1 MFRRIVVAV
10 LLLGTVIAAAV
21 AVWPQFFGVQRLP
34 IVAQFV
40 SLRGLAIA
48 CAIVLIVALVLLALV
63 FRRGRALFAM
73 FASVLAVF
81 VVASAIVL
89 AGRGAGNTSFEPKGA
104 GDITVLSWNTL
115 GDAPGARAIAKLAL
129 ATDADIVSLPE
140 TTSETAIEVAELM
153 KAGGHPMWAH
163 TFHYDLISK
172 ARSTSLLTSTT
183 LGEYRV
189 DTDHR
194 TTNVLPTVV
203 ATPANGSGPT
213 IIAVHAVAPI
223 PSELN
228 RWKLDLTW
236 LSRACSGPNVI
247 MAGDFNST
255 LDHFQGLG
263 LADGATIGN
272 CFDAGAATGNAAVG
286 TWPTALPEL
295 LGAPID
301 HVMATRGW
309 HVTGMRVIG
318 SEDGAGSDH
327 RPIVVQLS
335 PRGRE

>member
-10 LLLGTVIAAAV
+10 LVLGAAAAAAV

-34 IVAQFV
+34 IAAQLV

-48 CAIVLIVALVLLALV
+48 CAVVVITGLVVVALI
-63 FRRGRALFAM
+63 FRRGRGLLTLLALI
-73 FASVLAVF
+73 LAAF
-81 VVASAIVL
+81 VVASASIL
-89 AGRGAGNTSFEPKGA
+89 AHRGVGDTTFEPRGA

-115 GDAPGARAIAKLAL
+115 GDAPGSHAIAKLAL
-129 ATDADIVSLPE
+129 ATGADIVSLPE
-140 TTSETAIEVAELM
+140 TTRETATEVAELM
-153 KAGGHPMWAH
+153 RAGGRPMWAH

-172 ARSTSLLTSTT
+172 ARSTSLLTSVT
-183 LGEYRV
+183 LGEYHV

-203 ATPANGSGPT
+203 ATPVDGTGPT
-213 IIAVHAVAPI
+213 IIAVHTVAPI

-236 LSRACSGPNVI
+236 LSRACSGTNVI

-255 LDHFQGLG
+255 LDHFQGL
-263 LADGATIGN
+263 ATRDGAAIGN
-272 CFDAGAATGNAAVG
+272 CFDAGAETGNAAVG
-286 TWPTALPEL
+286 TWPTALPAL

-301 HVMATRGW
+301 HVMATREW
-309 HVTGMRVIG
+309 RVTGMRVIG
-318 SEDGAGSDH
+318 SEDRAGSDH

-335 PRGRE
+335 PRG

>member
-10 LLLGTVIAAAV
+10 LVLGTAAVAAV

-34 IVAQFV
+34 IVAQLV

-48 CAIVLIVALVLLALV
+48 CAVVLVAALVILAFV
-63 FRRGRALFAM
+63 FRRGRG
-73 FASVLAVF
+73 VLALLAF
-81 VVASAIVL
+81 VVAAFIVATAIIL
-89 AGRGAGNTSFEPKGA
+89 AHRGVGNTSFEPRRP

-115 GDAPGARAIAKLAL
+115 GDEPGAREIAKLAL
-129 ATDADIVSLPE
+129 ESGADIVSLPE
-140 TTSETAIEVAELM
+140 TTSETAIEVAKLM

-172 ARSTSLLTSTT
+172 ARSTSLLTSVA
-183 LGEYRV
+183 LGEYHV

-203 ATPANGSGPT
+203 ATPEDGSGPT

-236 LSRACSGPNVI
+236 LSRACSGTNVI

-255 LDHFQGLG
+255 LDHFQGL
-263 LADGATIGN
+263 ATTDGAAIGN
-272 CFDAGAATGNAAVG
+272 CFDAGAETGNAAVG

-301 HVMATRGW
+301 HVMATREW
-309 HVTGMRVIG
+309 RVTGMRVIG